1 MAVALP
7 FFLFGTVC
15 GSKNTFSTKIGKYFC
30 KIPLLKM
37 YVPSI
42 GIIGI
47 IISTQ
52 SDSNSNSKQT
62 FNVEKEKKKK

>member
-7 FFLFGTVC
+7 FTFSVRFEAQKTL
-15 GSKNTFSTKIGKYFC
+15 FSTKIGKNFC

-52 SDSNSNSKQT
+52 GETQILNT
-62 FNVEKEKKKK
+62 I